1 MLGAPSG
8 GWYRYAMAAAAQ
20 TASSGA
26 PTEDGVPSA
35 QGREAL
41 PPGPSLPPVVQSLA
55 WGLAP
60 TWLMDHCARRWGDTF
75 TLRFPPG
82 GAPLVHLSDPQDV
95 KTLLTAS
102 EDVAPKPTGGAGA
115 PVWVLGPNSL
125 SVLTGPE
132 HMRQRKLLLPPFHG
146 EHLRKHEDLIVGAT
160 RRVMADWPL
169 GRAMRMQP
177 RTRLITLEVIMG
189 SVFGVEAERMEE
201 MQKTIVALMGPKHV
215 IAGLRMLVR
224 PTQER
229 PNSTIGRG
237 LDRLDGQIYAEI
249 ANRRAQS
256 DLEGR
261 SDIMSMLLVA
271 RDEDGTAMTDEEV
284 RDELVTLLLAGHE
297 TTATA
302 VSWAIERLVRHPEAL
317 ARLVG
322 EIDAQRDGGGDEYL
336 VAVINETLRVR
347 PPQGIVVRT
356 LKRELQV
363 GRFVLPAGTTAAIS
377 VYATNRN
384 RGVYADPAAFRPER
398 FLENGP
404 ETYSWVP
411 FGGGIRRCIGSS
423 LALLEAKL
431 ILRTM
436 LAELEPRVP
445 DGRRGRRGERM
456 RWSHRTLIPS
466 RDATV
471 VWRRRS
477 PHAAAGAASKR

>member
-1 MLGAPSG
+1 MSTAT
-8 GWYRYAMAAAAQ
+8 Q
-20 TASSGA
+20 TASSGF
-26 PTEDGVPSA
+26 PSEEGLGA
-35 QGREAL
+35 EPGGQAL
-41 PPGPSLPPVVQSLA
+41 PPGPRLPPIAQTLA
-55 WGLAP
+55 WGIAP
-60 TWLMDHCARRWGDTF
+60 TWLTDRCTQRLGETF
-75 TLRFPPG
+75 TLRFPPH
-82 GAPLVHLSDPQDV
+82 GAPIVHLSNPQDV

-169 GRAMRMQP
+169 GRPMRMQP

-189 SVFGVEAERMEE
+189 SVFGVEAERMNE

-224 PTQER
+224 PTQQR

-249 ANRRAQS
+249 ENRRRQS

-271 RDEDGTAMTDEEV
+271 RDEDGAPMTDEEV

-302 VSWAIERLVRHPEAL
+302 VSWAIE
-317 ARLVG
+317 
-322 EIDAQRDGGGDEYL
+322 
-336 VAVINETLRVR
+336 
-347 PPQGIVVRT
+347 
-356 LKRELQV
+356 
-363 GRFVLPAGTTAAIS
+363 
-377 VYATNRN
+377 
-384 RGVYADPAAFRPER
+384 
-398 FLENGP
+398 
-404 ETYSWVP
+404 
-411 FGGGIRRCIGSS
+411 
-423 LALLEAKL
+423 
-431 ILRTM
+431 
-436 LAELEPRVP
+436 
-445 DGRRGRRGERM
+445 
-456 RWSHRTLIPS
+456 
-466 RDATV
+466 
-471 VWRRRS
+471 
-477 PHAAAGAASKR
+477 